1 MHGGFA
7 QEFIAGI
14 GKRDDTLIILLNAD
28 AVLTME
34 ERAALGSLDTT
45 AAEPALA
52 GAVR

>member
-1 MHGGFA
+1 MA
-7 QEFIAGI
+7 KLED
-14 GKRDDTLIILLNAD
+14 RLVILLSPD
-28 AVLTME
+28 AILTVE